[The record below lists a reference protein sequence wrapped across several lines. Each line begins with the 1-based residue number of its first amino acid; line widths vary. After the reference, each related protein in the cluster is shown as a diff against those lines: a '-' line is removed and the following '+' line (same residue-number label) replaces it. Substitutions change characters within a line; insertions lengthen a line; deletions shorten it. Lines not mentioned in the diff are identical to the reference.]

1 MTDFPFRPTA
11 EELSD
16 LQADVSPISD
26 IQNQFRARDAA
37 HLVVNDR
44 VAHQY
49 QIAGGKVLLR
59 IKSQLPENLT
69 GVGLFQPE
77 SEYIGI
83 GRISTGLGCPH
94 NENLPDFLGM
104 RLAFRTPTRTRVD
117 FLGINHPA
125 SPTDSH
131 LQFIRLLQATADAAG
146 SGIVVG
152 NLHLLASLTA
162 NLGPVQ
168 GGETFTHIVDQTL
181 RTTRSTTAYQT
192 YWTGIEETGG
202 PPGKFVIAPVKDEN
216 PVRIDLH
223 DDHHLTIEWRKRQ
236 AQGPVEFNL
245 YWLSFID
252 HQATSLVK
260 LTKAWQEDRHLVGQV
275 TFPHCDH
282 ATSEAELW
290 ASLAAEMRANPGN
303 WIHDR
308 DDTIPQP
315 ATEFGVARKFAY
327 ERSQAGRDALPEAA
341 YAGVFETGVIGPV
354 LRDLLIARRTRK
366 QQEGHIDAAPT
377 PP

>member
-1 MTDFPFRPTA
+1 M
-11 EELSD
+11 
-16 LQADVSPISD
+16 
-26 IQNQFRARDAA
+26 
-37 HLVVNDR
+37 
-44 VAHQY
+44 
-49 QIAGGKVLLR
+49 
-59 IKSQLPENLT
+59 
-69 GVGLFQPE
+69 
-77 SEYIGI
+77 
-83 GRISTGLGCPH
+83 
-94 NENLPDFLGM
+94 
-104 RLAFRTPTRTRVD
+104 
-117 FLGINHPA
+117 
-125 SPTDSH
+125 
-131 LQFIRLLQATADAAG
+131 
-146 SGIVVG
+146 
-152 NLHLLASLTA
+152 
-162 NLGPVQ
+162 
-168 GGETFTHIVDQTL
+168 
-181 RTTRSTTAYQT
+181 
-192 YWTGIEETGG
+192 
-202 PPGKFVIAPVKDEN
+202 
-216 PVRIDLH
+216 RIDLH